1 MSILANGPNGGFSG
15 KAGSVVGY
23 YLYGKWVIRGLPKL
37 SPKNKIGSPM
47 QKLYRSRFSKMQTF
61 QRPLL
66 GFIRVG
72 FNLEA
77 RLRGNSAI
85 NSANS
90 WNMQH
95 GFLENG
101 DIDYSA
107 IKVSS
112 GNLPGA
118 VNAQVAA
125 GEDGLVFTWADNSE
139 DDRSNRKDV
148 SRHSDQVMLLAYDM
162 KDRFVCQVLSGA
174 RRSECKAILKV
185 SDQPGSEWH
194 TWIAFISDD
203 RESIATSVYTGM
215 VV

>member
-1 MSILANGPNGGFSG
+1 MAILANGPNGGFSG

-37 SPKNKIGSPM
+37 SDKNKIGSPR

-118 VNAQVAA
+118 LNAQVAA
-125 GEDGLVFTWADNSE
+125 EEDALMFNWTDNSE
-139 DDRSNRKDV
+139 HDRSNRSDV
-148 SRHSDQVMLLAYDM
+148 SRHSDQVMLLAYDI
-162 KDRFVCQVLSGA
+162 KHSLVCQVLSGA
-174 RRSECKAILKV
+174 RRSEGKGILKV
-185 SDQPGSEWH
+185 SGEPGSEWH

-203 RESIATSVYTGM
+203 RASIATSVYTG
-215 VV
+215 VVI